1 MKSLTLWH
9 FRYAPCADEQVL
21 MARDALIGRVT
32 GMCSLKS
39 SFGEPGYGECQ
50 RGYGQDPHNLGY
62 KSYALRMAEKKGGS
76 RR

>member
-1 MKSLTLWH
+1 
-9 FRYAPCADEQVL
+9 
-21 MARDALIGRVT
+21 MARDALEGRVT

-76 RR
+76 RG